1 MHVKMEHLLP
11 EQQKETLFQAAYI
24 KALIDNKKNLTQW
37 KEYKEKYEEVI
48 KNLQYYNEKHQHSIF
63 LPVGSKAYIK
73 GKLVH
78 TNDVWVTLGCGWFL
92 KTSTKKAVEIC
103 ERRINSAN
111 GLIEKWEKEGALLE
125 NIRDF
130 SKKEDVFAS
139 EDIKEVIE
147 PYDEEKEKDWEVEHR
162 EKEKRYRQQLR
173 ELKEK
178 TGSAN
183 INTEKDIWEHLEAL
197 ELQEELED
205 ELNRLGCD
213 TDSSDED
220 DRSSI
225 SSVSN
230 DNSVEITEPEEIP
243 IEKNELLDN
252 KPTSI
257 IASDTKISSKKKSVS
272 FDLPPEDKESKI
284 TPKVSM
290 INENNTLP
298 EAVSDTV
305 FENVSKPPLPLN
317 SNEPKRPISKFKMN
331 RK

>member
-1 MHVKMEHLLP
+1 MEHLTP

-37 KEYKEKYEEVI
+37 KEYREKYEEVI

-103 ERRINSAN
+103 ERRIKSAN
-111 GLIEKWEKEGALLE
+111 ELIDKWEKESALLE
-125 NIRDF
+125 NMRDF
-130 SKKEDVFAS
+130 SKKKDVF
-139 EDIKEVIE
+139 ENEGTKEVIE
-147 PYDEEKEKDWEVEHR
+147 PYDDEKEKDWKLKHR
-162 EKEKRYRQQLR
+162 EKEKQYRQQLK

-213 TDSSDED
+213 TDSSSED
-220 DRSSI
+220 DDSSE

-230 DNSVEITEPEEIP
+230 DSTVEITEPVEKSLQ
-243 IEKNELLDN
+243 KNEPLDN
-252 KPTSI
+252 KLTPI
-257 IASDTKISSKKKSVS
+257 IVTDPKSKLKKKSVS
-272 FDLPPEDKESKI
+272 FDLPPDDIQSEI
-284 TPKVSM
+284 TPKVS
-290 INENNTLP
+290 IVNENNALP
-298 EAVSDTV
+298 EAVSDIV
-305 FENVSKPPLPLN
+305 YENVSKPSLLLN
-317 SNEPKRPISKFKMN
+317 TNEPKRPD
-331 RK
+331 RKSVV

>member
-1 MHVKMEHLLP
+1 MEHLLP

-48 KNLQYYNEKHQHSIF
+48 ENLKFYNEKHQHSIL
-63 LPVGSKAYIK
+63 LPVGSKAYVK

-111 GLIEKWEKEGALLE
+111 ELIEKWEKESALLE
-125 NIRDF
+125 NMRNF
-130 SKKEDVFAS
+130 SKKRDAFES
-139 EDIKEVIE
+139 EDTKEVIE
-147 PYDEEKEKDWEVEHR
+147 PYDEEKEKDWKLKHR
-162 EKEKRYRQQLR
+162 EKEKHYRQQLK

-213 TDSSDED
+213 SESSSEDDDSSE
-220 DRSSI
+220 

-230 DNSVEITEPEEIP
+230 DNTEEIQEP
-243 IEKNELLDN
+243 IENPIQINEISDS

-257 IASDTKISSKKKSVS
+257 IVSDTNIKSKKKSVTFNLAPDDTS
-272 FDLPPEDKESKI
+272 SKNTPKESI
-284 TPKVSM
+284 
-290 INENNTLP
+290 INENNALQ

-305 FENVSKPPLPLN
+305 YENVSKPSLSLN
-317 SNEPKRPISKFKMN
+317 NNEPKRPISKFKMN